1 MFTKNLS
8 IGKERVPY
16 YGCSALTQYIRG
28 KTIKFD
34 MKTWVM
40 PSSDDFPFDFQ
51 VYTGKEAYL
60 IILNWSWKGLSSV
73 LLNKL
78 TIQMSTSFTQI
89 TTLADLL
96 PLTEEKGIRHT
107 GTVRQNQIEK
117 CSVTCSK
124 EFKTEESGEH

>member
-1 MFTKNLS
+1 
-8 IGKERVPY
+8 
-16 YGCSALTQYIRG
+16 
-28 KTIKFD
+28 
-34 MKTWVM
+34 M

-117 CSVTCSK
+117 CPVTCSK